1 VADAGLISEYLLD
14 LGRALPRRRSER
26 VVFEVQDHLLER
38 ANHLMAEGHTPE
50 DAERRA
56 VEGFGDPSTVA
67 REFDRTG
74 GAMPSTFTRWSG
86 LIGLL
91 SVPVMVAAQLFY
103 ETQKVEDDLHTVSEV
118 EGVPWGL
125 LIPAAM
131 ILIGFAGLVART
143 WGAFGWVRGAS
154 ATVLI
159 AVGFS
164 VQGYGTR
171 GVIASVMI
179 LAGLVLVFE
188 VIYREAILPRPA
200 TALLVASGLIICM
213 LMPTGVE
220 KQSWPYYLAF
230 AMLTVTWIWLQY
242 TLWSERP
249 ERGALAGSH

>member
-1 VADAGLISEYLLD
+1 
-14 LGRALPRRRSER
+14 
-26 VVFEVQDHLLER
+26 
-38 ANHLMAEGHTPE
+38 
-50 DAERRA
+50 
-56 VEGFGDPSTVA
+56 
-67 REFDRTG
+67 
-74 GAMPSTFTRWSG
+74 MPSTFTRWSG

-91 SVPVMVAAQLFY
+91 SLPLYVAVGLFY
-103 ETQKVEDDLHTVSEV
+103 ETRKVDGEV

-125 LIPAAM
+125 LIPFVM

-143 WGAFGWVRGAS
+143 WGAFGWVRAVS
-154 ATVLI
+154 ATSLVTIGI
-159 AVGFS
+159 ASIGVTG
-164 VQGYGTR
+164 GYGMG
-171 GVIASVMI
+171 GVFCSVMI

-230 AMLTVTWIWLQY
+230 AMLIATWVWLQY

-249 ERGALAGSH
+249 ERASVAS